1 MWAGCSIYVLVV
13 VVEMFVLMEGRL
25 DTVLVVC
32 LLYLLFLLLG
42 TFLFLL
48 LGTWTVSVSFEME
61 RGFSDSKKKLF
72 SPVHCTR

>member
-13 VVEMFVLMEGRL
+13 VVETFVLMEGRL

-42 TFLFLL
+42 T
-48 LGTWTVSVSFEME
+48 WTVSVSFEME
-61 RGFSDSKKKLF
+61 RGFSDSIYI
-72 SPVHCTR
+72 

>member
-13 VVEMFVLMEGRL
+13 VVETFVLREGRL

-32 LLYLLFLLLG
+32 FLYL
-42 TFLFLL
+42 LFLL

-61 RGFSDSKKKLF
+61 RRFSDSKKKLF

>member
-1 MWAGCSIYVLVV
+1 MWAGCSIYVFVV
-13 VVEMFVLMEGRL
+13 VVEKLVLEGRL

-32 LLYLLFLLLG
+32 LLYL
-42 TFLFLL
+42 LFLL

-61 RGFSDSKKKLF
+61 RGFSDSKKNLF

>member
-42 TFLFLL
+42 T
-48 LGTWTVSVSFEME
+48 WTVSVSFEME

>member
-13 VVEMFVLMEGRL
+13 VVETFVLMEGRL

-32 LLYLLFLLLG
+32 FLYL
-42 TFLFLL
+42 LFLL

-61 RGFSDSKKKLF
+61 KGFSD
-72 SPVHCTR
+72 